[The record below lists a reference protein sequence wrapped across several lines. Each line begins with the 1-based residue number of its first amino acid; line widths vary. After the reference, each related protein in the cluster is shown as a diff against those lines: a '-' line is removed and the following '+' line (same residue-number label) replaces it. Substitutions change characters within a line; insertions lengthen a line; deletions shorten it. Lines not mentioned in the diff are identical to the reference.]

1 MFSQEDFYEN
11 EDNFLLTFVI
21 CFLFFST
28 TLPLHAANILNNVQ
42 TYEYI
47 DENGYIHT
55 YFDTFG
61 NPLSIQSVDKMYNP
75 DIESEIVPYGV
86 VYPFTDTVL
95 VNSYSLQMG
104 TTSKMTADVKGPA
117 TISYIT
123 SKETKST
130 ISVNFSADIKS
141 RIFNSLAFKFG
152 VSYTQTS
159 STGASFQIPSGKT
172 GAVYLTPRLYT
183 GTCTYVDQNGVG
195 TSVYVTFPKTVNRF
209 TDGVFKLITY

>member
-1 MFSQEDFYEN
+1 M
-11 EDNFLLTFVI
+11 
-21 CFLFFST
+21 FFST

-104 TTSKMTADVKGPA
+104 TTSKMTADVKGP
-117 TISYIT
+117 S
-123 SKETKST
+123 E
-130 ISVNFSADIKS
+130 VLPMS
-141 RIFNSLAFKFG
+141 R
-152 VSYTQTS
+152 T
-159 STGASFQIPSGKT
+159 
-172 GAVYLTPRLYT
+172 
-183 GTCTYVDQNGVG
+183 
-195 TSVYVTFPKTVNRF
+195 
-209 TDGVFKLITY
+209 LI

>member
-1 MFSQEDFYEN
+1 MKTKTFFIN
-11 EDNFLLTFVI
+11 VLLSAF
-21 CFLFFST
+21 CFFST

-152 VSYTQTS
+152 VDYTQTS
-159 STGASFQIPSGKT
+159 STGTSFGTSFQIPSGKT
-172 GAVYLTPRLYT
+172 GAVYFTPRLYT

-195 TSVYVTFPKTVNRF
+195 TSVYVTFPKTVNGF
-209 TDGVFKLITY
+209 TDGVFELITY